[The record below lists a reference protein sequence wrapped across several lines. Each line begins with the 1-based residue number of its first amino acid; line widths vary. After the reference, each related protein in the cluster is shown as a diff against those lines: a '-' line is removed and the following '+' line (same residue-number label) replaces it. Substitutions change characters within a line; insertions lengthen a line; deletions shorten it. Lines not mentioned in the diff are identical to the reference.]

1 MTMRDTAIRAL
12 HEAGGADLRSVVAGM
27 VEALIECDAEGVEDA
42 SHDPAV
48 MLFGAHVA
56 FLTHF
61 DINTMQGYTSLLNSC
76 ATREKYPETL
86 Q

>member
-1 MTMRDTAIRAL
+1 
-12 HEAGGADLRSVVAGM
+12 
-27 VEALIECDAEGVEDA
+27 
-42 SHDPAV
+42 

-56 FLTHF
+56 LLTHF

-76 ATREKYPETL
+76 AAREKYPETL